1 MSNRLY
7 VSTIL
12 STAIGG
18 IEHNMSKIDLLSYSK
33 EQLVKERLT
42 ISMTLP
48 RQVGKTFAIDS
59 LCGPDDYKLNIQ
71 KRPKNMVAW
80 IDSISKEIEV
90 NKRKKYFFDEIDEP
104 TFVFYRDIIMSKY
117 QTVTQ
122 DNYPMFIRV
131 STL

>member
-1 MSNRLY
+1 
-7 VSTIL
+7 
-12 STAIGG
+12 
-18 IEHNMSKIDLLSYSK
+18 
-33 EQLVKERLT
+33 
-42 ISMTLP
+42 MTLP

-59 LCGPDDYKLNIQ
+59 LCGPDDCKLNIQ
-71 KRPKNMVAW
+71 NRPKNMVAW

-117 QTVTQ
+117 QTITQ